1 MKTNTVRSL
10 LLALALVGA
19 TLVAGCNA
27 DTLAGPEPVEAP
39 AGGDGSGGES
49 HNETDPRNL

>member
-27 DTLAGPEPVEAP
+27 DTLTGPEPVEAP

>member
-1 MKTNTVRSL
+1 MKTLSLRSL
-10 LLALALVGA
+10 LLVLALSGF
-19 TLVAGCNA
+19 TLFAGCNA
-27 DTLAGPEPVEAP
+27 ASLAGPEPVEAP